1 MRKNAKCAFDK
12 GEKIC
17 GALREKECEKC
28 SFYKT
33 SKELAAGRERA
44 DQRLINL
51 SEDKRNYYIAT
62 YHTNGTNITASKEAG
77 ERKIKR

>member
-1 MRKNAKCAFDK
+1 MKNSKCAFDK

-17 GALREKECEKC
+17 GALREKECENC
-28 SFYKT
+28 AFYKT
-33 SKELAAGRERA
+33 PKELAAGRERV

-77 ERKIKR
+77 KENDTK

>member
-1 MRKNAKCAFDK
+1 MKNEKCAFDK

-17 GALREKECEKC
+17 GALREKDCEKC

-33 SKELAAGRERA
+33 KKELALGRESA
-44 DQRLINL
+44 DKRLIGF

-62 YHTNGTNITASKEAG
+62 YHTNGTNITASKEKG
-77 ERKIKR
+77 SKV

>member
-1 MRKNAKCAFDK
+1 MKKSKCAFDK

-33 SKELAAGRERA
+33 PEELAAGRERA
-44 DQRLINL
+44 EKRLISL

-62 YHTNGTNITASKEAG
+62 YRTNGTNITASKEAG
-77 ERKIKR
+77 KEK

>member
-1 MRKNAKCAFDK
+1 MKNSKCAFDK

-17 GALREKECEKC
+17 GALREKECENC
-28 SFYKT
+28 AFYKT
-33 SKELAAGRERA
+33 PKELAAGRERV

-62 YHTNGTNITASKEAG
+62 YHTNGTNITASKEVG
-77 ERKIKR
+77 KENDTK